1 MTLRQNGDDKGA
13 LSFDPA
19 NQEQAK
25 AAILAVKVRR
35 KEAAF
40 GVAPGNFET
49 SRQIVSTISKKGV
62 QPVETTAATS
72 AL

>member
-25 AAILAVKVRR
+25 AAILAVKGTSQRGGFR
-35 KEAAF
+35 SRTGKLRDF
-40 GVAPGNFET
+40 APNRFDN
-49 SRQIVSTISKKGV
+49 Q
-62 QPVETTAATS
+62 
-72 AL
+72 